1 MGRCLLCFCLAMPA
15 RAWQAVICLLR
26 RGTMLCDAA
35 CWAASAFALH
45 RAIPCPANQK
55 HPAMLSSKDP
65 RPIHPADQEIGLQ
78 AAGDLLAERF
88 GQQFKV
94 FWAVGLLAAGQV
106 STIALT

>member
-1 MGRCLLCFCLAMPA
+1 MLAVPLWRRSGGSALVGPGPATVPSSQAPDPLSLAGAPLACF
-15 RAWQAVICLLR
+15 
-26 RGTMLCDAA
+26 
-35 CWAASAFALH
+35 
-45 RAIPCPANQK
+45 
-55 HPAMLSSKDP
+55 
-65 RPIHPADQEIGLQ
+65 PADQEIGLQ

>member
-1 MGRCLLCFCLAMPA
+1 MLGCICLCIALCHPLPCQPETSCC
-15 RAWQAVICLLR
+15 AVIQ
-26 RGTMLCDAA
+26 
-35 CWAASAFALH
+35 F
-45 RAIPCPANQK
+45 
-55 HPAMLSSKDP
+55 P
-65 RPIHPADQEIGLQ
+65 RPIRPADQEIGLQ